1 MEEQKAESTANADL
15 TSTEKRVLLT
25 LDSGKDRTWDQKSLA
40 EKTGINEDA
49 VMQTAFMLAQKG
61 LCEIK
66 EEKKIYYRLTGE
78 GRYYKE
84 KGLPEKRLLEFL
96 KTRGEGGIKIDD
108 LKEYGVITHYPYRI
122 ISESDKGFDPRELN
136 IAINWSLKKG
146 YARIEDKDGEKVL
159 TATEKDSSLPAGV
172 PEDKYPGID
181 IDEEILRIVRDE
193 RGEIEEGILRF
204 RLSEKIPEMSYGV
217 VSGYLGDLIRRR
229 DLLAFDTHI
238 EREIAITEAGEEVVS
253 RGISVEEEL
262 TQLTPE
268 LIRTGLWRGRKFK
281 RYDVNLPSKEEFPA
295 KIHPYQRI
303 LDRMRKI
310 FTEMGFEEIKGDLIQ
325 SAFWNF
331 DALFVPQDHPA
342 REMQDTFY
350 LGVRKPLDVS
360 EDVIRNVKEMHEHG
374 GSLNSTGWGGE
385 WKRELSEE
393 LLLRTHTTAVT
404 LWYLA
409 SHPEPPV
416 KVFCIDRV
424 YRRETIDPTHLPE
437 FDQLEGIVMDK
448 GVTFS
453 NLLGLLATFYKKM
466 GFPSIR
472 FRPSYFPYTEP
483 SVEVEV
489 YMPEHGW
496 LELGGAGIF
505 REEVT
510 NPVGVKYPVLA
521 WGLGIG
527 RLAMLSLGLTD
538 IRELYQ
544 SDIDWLRR
552 SRIFR

>member
-1 MEEQKAESTANADL
+1 MGEHKAESTANADL
-15 TSTEKRVLLT
+15 TSTEKRILLA
-25 LDSGKDRTWDQKSLA
+25 LDSGKDRTWDQKSLS

-49 VMQTAFMLAQKG
+49 VMQSAFMLAQKG
-61 LCEIK
+61 LCEMK
-66 EEKKIYYRLTGE
+66 DELKVYYCLTDE

-84 KGLPEKRLLEFL
+84 QGLPERRALDFLRKKKRGTVEEFKNAFPDEKEASISTTWLL
-96 KTRGEGGIKIDD
+96 R
-108 LKEYGVITHYPYRI
+108 
-122 ISESDKGFDPRELN
+122 
-136 IAINWSLKKG
+136 KG
-146 YARIEDKDGEKVL
+146 YARIEDEGGGKVL
-159 TATEKDSSLPAGV
+159 TLTGKNSWLPPEVPKDR
-172 PEDKYPGID
+172 YPNVD
-181 IDEEILRIVRDE
+181 LHEEIVRIIPNE
-193 RGEIEEGILRF
+193 GEIEYSTLQR
-204 RLSEKIPEMSYGV
+204 RLKEKIPEIKDETLKYRLV
-217 VSGYLGDLIRRR
+217 D
-229 DLLAFDTHI
+229 DLLKKRKWLLETTRT
-238 EREIAITEAGEEVVS
+238 EWRIAITEAGHEVVS
-253 RGISVEEEL
+253 RGISVEAEL

-268 LIRTGLWRGRKFK
+268 LIRTGSWKGRKFK

-295 KIHPYQRI
+295 KIHPYQRM
-303 LDRMRKI
+303 LDRMRRI
-310 FTEMGFEEIKGDLIQ
+310 FIEMGFEEIKGELIQ

-360 EDVIRNVKEMHEHG
+360 EDVIRDVKEVHEHG
-374 GSLNSTGWGGE
+374 GALNSTGWGGE
-385 WKRELSEE
+385 WKRGLSEE

-437 FDQLEGIVMDK
+437 FDQLEGVVMDK

-538 IRELYQ
+538 IRDLYQ
-544 SDIDWLRR
+544 SDIDWLRKA
-552 SRIFR
+552 RIFR

>member
-1 MEEQKAESTANADL
+1 MIANTELTAN
-15 TSTEKRVLLT
+15 EKRVLQVLGSEKGRAWDPSSLSERT
-25 LDSGKDRTWDQKSLA
+25 GTHKDA
-40 EKTGINEDA
+40 A
-49 VMQTAFMLAQKG
+49 MQAAFMLAEKG

-66 EEKKIYYRLTGE
+66 GRRKVYLPLTEEGKKYAVE
-78 GRYYKE
+78 
-84 KGLPEKRLLEFL
+84 GLPERRGLALLPSALQEF
-96 KTRGEGGIKIDD
+96 KKSFSDD
-108 LKEYGVITHYPYRI
+108 NEANIATNWLLRKGWARFE
-122 ISESDKGFDPRELN
+122 DKG
-136 IAINWSLKKG
+136 
-146 YARIEDKDGEKVL
+146 GEKVL
-159 TATEKDSSLPAGV
+159 KPTGDTSWGH
-172 PEDKYPGID
+172 PGYN
-181 IDEEILRIVRDE
+181 IDEEFLRVAQEGGKLEESLLLNRIKEINPEWTDKSLNHTL
-193 RGEIEEGILRF
+193 GE
-204 RLSEKIPEMSYGV
+204 
-217 VSGYLGDLIRRR
+217 LIKKRNLFAPDIDIAR
-229 DLLAFDTHI
+229 T
-238 EREIAITEAGEEVVS
+238 IAITEAGQGLVAQ
-253 RGISVEEEL
+253 GISIEEEL

-268 LIRTGLWRGRKFK
+268 LIRTGSWKGRKFK
-281 RYDVNLPSKEEFPA
+281 RYDVNLPSKEEFAA

-303 LDRMRKI
+303 LDRMRHI
-310 FTEMGFEEIKGDLIQ
+310 FTEMGFAEIKGDLIQ

-350 LGVRKPLDVS
+350 LGARKPLDVS
-360 EDVIRNVKEMHEHG
+360 DEVIRNVKEMHEHG

-385 WKRELSEE
+385 WKKELGEE

-404 LWYLA
+404 LGYLA

-424 YRRETIDPTHLPE
+424 YRRETVDPTHLPE

-448 GVTFS
+448 DVTFS

-472 FRPSYFPYTEP
+472 FRPGYFPYTEP

-510 NPVGVKYPVLA
+510 KPVGVEYPVLA

-538 IRELYQ
+538 IRDLYR
-544 SDIDWLRR
+544 SDIDWLRKT
-552 SRIFR
+552 RIFR

>member
-1 MEEQKAESTANADL
+1 MGEHKAESTANADL
-15 TSTEKRVLLT
+15 TSNEKRILLA
-25 LDSGKDRTWDQKSLA
+25 LDSEKSRSWDPRDLA

-49 VMQTAFMLAQKG
+49 VMQSAFMLAQKG
-61 LCEIK
+61 LCGIK
-66 EEKKIYYRLTGE
+66 EKKKIYYRLTEE
-78 GRYYKE
+78 GRKYAE
-84 KGLPEKRLLEFL
+84 KGLPERRALDFLREKKRVTVEEFKNAFPEEKEASIATTWLL
-96 KTRGEGGIKIDD
+96 R
-108 LKEYGVITHYPYRI
+108 
-122 ISESDKGFDPRELN
+122 
-136 IAINWSLKKG
+136 KG
-146 YARIEDKDGEKVL
+146 YAIIVEKDGEKFYTPTGSTTWVPP
-159 TATEKDSSLPAGV
+159 EVPKDR
-172 PEDKYPGID
+172 YPTVD
-181 IDEEILRIVRDE
+181 IHEEIVRIIPIE
-193 RGEIEEGILRF
+193 REIEESILRR
-204 RLSEKIPEMSYGV
+204 RLKEKFPEMKDITLSYPLV
-217 VSGYLGDLIRRR
+217 D
-229 DLLAFDTHI
+229 DLLRKRKWLEGETRA
-238 EREIAITEAGEEVVS
+238 EWKIAITEAGHEVVS

-268 LIRTGLWRGRKFK
+268 LIRTGSWKGRKFK

-310 FTEMGFEEIKGDLIQ
+310 FTEMGFEEIKGELIQ

-374 GSLNSTGWGGE
+374 GALNSTGWGGE
-385 WKRELSEE
+385 WKRGLSEE

-409 SHPEPPV
+409 SHPEPPM

-538 IRELYQ
+538 IRDLYQ